1 MTYDEIELCN
11 ANVPIENVIPYTTS
25 VIRDVTEPEMRTLC
39 DGFAS
44 VIDHGI
50 EHLGDTNGAK
60 RLGNLLRA
68 FLQVGVYASA
78 HMLLDE
84 MDREASALEN

>member
-11 ANVPIENVIPYTTS
+11 ANVPIEDVFPYVAD
-25 VIRDVTEPEMRTLC
+25 VIRDATEPEMRTLC
-39 DGFAS
+39 EGFAS
-44 VIDHGI
+44 VIDMGI
-50 EHLGDTNGAK
+50 EQMGSTDGTR

-68 FLQVGVYASA
+68 FLQVGVYATA

-84 MDREASALEN
+84 MEREEAVDNN